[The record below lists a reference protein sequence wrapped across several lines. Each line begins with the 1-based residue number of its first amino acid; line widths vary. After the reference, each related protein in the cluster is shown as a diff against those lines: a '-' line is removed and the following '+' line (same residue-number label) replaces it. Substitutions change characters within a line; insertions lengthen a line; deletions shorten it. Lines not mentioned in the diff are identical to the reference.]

1 MRKLEHSASLSV
13 PLKVA
18 LPPEGRPPPAALP
31 QASPGSRSRGGDGGP
46 ASGRG
51 PWGRG
56 GACVARR
63 SAASW
68 ERGRAPA
75 LLLSQRYHHG
85 VDASFTFK
93 IAMSKNFSNLR
104 PGVKGREKLLVARP
118 GRHVIEQFEYPY
130 VTRHTDTETHTLLH
144 TRHRSN
150 HHHQQQQQ

>member
-1 MRKLEHSASLSV
+1 MSHALYIYIRMCKLEHSASLSV

-18 LPPEGRPPPAALP
+18 PPPEGRPPPAALP

-63 SAASW
+63 SAASLVACYSSL
-68 ERGRAPA
+68 RP
-75 LLLSQRYHHG
+75 LSQRYHHG

-93 IAMSKNFSNLR
+93 IAMSKIFSNLR
-104 PGVKGREKLLVARP
+104 AGVKGREKLLVDRP
-118 GRHVIEQFEYPY
+118 GREVCFASSPLIGRTALPAKQE
-130 VTRHTDTETHTLLH
+130 
-144 TRHRSN
+144 
-150 HHHQQQQQ
+150 